1 MIPGMRSA
9 TVVRRIGAE
18 ALRLLLPQS
27 VHRLGGIVADLLAG
41 ALAQRAQ
48 VELAVGVLDQDLAQH
63 GIRAFALARAR
74 GPQAADVAHLVQP
87 LPRLRLPTPVAAF
100 PTQRTGGRPT

>member
-1 MIPGMRSA
+1 LSVGGGARRIPGRRSA

-18 ALRLLLPQS
+18 AHRLLLPQS

-48 VELAVGVLDQDLAQH
+48 VELAVGVLDQYPETH
-63 GIRAFALARAR
+63 GIRAFALAGAR
-74 GPQAADVAHLVQP
+74 GQARTSAVRGKRVLVV
-87 LPRLRLPTPVAAF
+87 L
-100 PTQRTGGRPT
+100 